1 MGELVEMSKGM
12 VVKNR
17 RDILTQSL
25 TKKSYPFLLGNCMS
39 RYNYH
44 YDKYAEYE
52 KLDIIG
58 GTRALKKHLTIPRLL
73 IRRTGSNLCAT
84 YSDKQELIESTIYF
98 LRSDKLN
105 LKFLLGLINSK
116 LLSFYLSKRL
126 VTNTQGFPQ
135 VLMGQLAKLPIISAS
150 EKDQQEIVNLVN
162 NILKL
167 NTQLQVVKLKTQLEQ
182 LQRAIDHSES
192 KIDELVYELY
202 GLTKEEIKIIE
213 QTT

>member
-1 MGELVEMSKGM
+1 M

-17 RDILTQSL
+17 KDILTQSP

-58 GTRALKKHLTIPRLL
+58 GTRVLKKHLITPRLL

-135 VLMGQLAKLPIISAS
+135 VLMGQLAQLPIISAI
-150 EKDQQEIVNLVN
+150 EKDQQEIVNLVDN
-162 NILKL
+162 LLKL
-167 NTQLQVVKLKTQLEQ
+167 NTQLQDTKLETQQEQ
-182 LQRAIDHSES
+182 IQRTINHTEK
-192 KIDELVYELY
+192 KIDELVYGLY
-202 GLTKEEIKIIE
+202 GLSEEEIEIIKKSSN
-213 QTT
+213 